1 MANLNELLNK
11 AIYAKEINNN
21 DEFINFSYRAS
32 PKTASMIEV
41 MHLIMEEPINSLF
54 TNQIS
59 DAICD
64 WLLSD
69 SNNIELLDS
78 FINDSL
84 KFDTQD
90 FEFNLGFIKQL
101 KDAEVIEEK
110 FSLF

>member
-1 MANLNELLNK
+1 MNQFVQCLKL
-11 AIYAKEINNN
+11 
-21 DEFINFSYRAS
+21 S
-32 PKTASMIEV
+32 SMKYY
-41 MHLIMEEPINSLF
+41 
-54 TNQIS
+54 
-59 DAICD
+59 D
-64 WLLSD
+64 
-69 SNNIELLDS
+69 LLDS